1 MITISKFNFTP
12 ENWMNEP
19 KSWFLAHN
27 LGKSN
32 SDAINQ
38 NFYLLNQ
45 NL

>member
-1 MITISKFNFTP
+1 MIAISKFNFTP
-12 ENWMNEP
+12 ESWMNEL
-19 KSWFLAHN
+19 KSWFLAPN

-38 NFYLLNQ
+38 NFYSLNQ